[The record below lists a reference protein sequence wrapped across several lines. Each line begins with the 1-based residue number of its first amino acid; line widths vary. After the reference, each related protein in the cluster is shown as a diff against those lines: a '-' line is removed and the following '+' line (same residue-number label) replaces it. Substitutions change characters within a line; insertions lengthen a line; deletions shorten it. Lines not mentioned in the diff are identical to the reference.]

1 MCQKSQKETLSFHS
15 KARRPFSMMK
25 EPHLHQT
32 GGKQKHIVLR
42 SILRSANDFNVHT
55 RSTTTTTTI
64 SNAINLFSLTKKS
77 RNLAL
82 FFVRTA
88 CSSAYDN
95 KDLLVVELIVKSNI
109 GGIVTV
115 EDSVILGLPD
125 TIWKEAFVS
134 GLVPASESARN
145 LIAINVLYFE
155 EFPLKG
161 VSPCRGTRGGTSPH
175 RGTSAR
181 AMVGPHSVSAKE
193 GNLVLVP
200 SSVWLSTSCTSCVRR
215 LTRFDRSH
223 SQKGLFWY
231 VDLQEKTETVDN
243 L

>member
-15 KARRPFSMMK
+15 KARRPFSMIK

-32 GGKQKHIVLR
+32 GGKQEHKVPR

-64 SNAINLFSLTKKS
+64 SNAIDQRKKS
-77 RNLAL
+77 RVGAL

-95 KDLLVVELIVKSNI
+95 KDLLVVEMIVKSNI

-115 EDSVILGLPD
+115 EYSVIVALPD
-125 TIWKEAFVS
+125 TIWKEDSVS

-155 EFPLKG
+155 EFPIKG

-175 RGTSAR
+175 RGTSSR
-181 AMVGPHSVSAKE
+181 VMVGPHSASAKE

-200 SSVWLSTSCTSCVRR
+200 SSVWLSTSCTSCMRR

-231 VDLQEKTETVDN
+231 VDLQENSETVDN